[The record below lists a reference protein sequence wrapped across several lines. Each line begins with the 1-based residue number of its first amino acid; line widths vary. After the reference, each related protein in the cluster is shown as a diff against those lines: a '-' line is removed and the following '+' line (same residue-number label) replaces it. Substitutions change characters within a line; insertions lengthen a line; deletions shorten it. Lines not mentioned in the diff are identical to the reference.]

1 MTHQSRQYYGPTV
14 SAAHSFSSQN
24 SYYVSGPAGVY
35 RQPTS
40 TEYLPI
46 YQHLKPNRKDLPL
59 LLNGTPCRACAD
71 FGASANVIDA
81 KFAREL
87 DLTIDS
93 ITPCPA
99 FELPTFRK
107 LLKPSG
113 RVSINCEFPE
123 EPASCVV
130 EEFFV
135 IENFVHSVVM
145 GRTFLRKT
153 RTIDKF
159 RNRLKDKLLQI
170 HEIPVVASL
179 GVQDE
184 RLRFWLDGQELMSTP
199 DTGSEI
205 NVMSLSF
212 AKQRAFVVKE
222 DPIHQVRFA
231 DSSLQD
237 IEGVVS
243 VPVSFGNGAPPKLLL
258 KLVDPDLRNYSPTIV
273 RTGNAMNEIDRPID
287 YGSTASILA
296 DFHILAGLK
305 VDIIFG
311 EDLLATVNAFVRH
324 STDFDETASSL
335 LESPSLATM
344 GLVKKTGKLVC
355 SVLGKQQ
362 TQSKMIDSERERD
375 IADSKE
381 LDRYE
386 KEKND
391 IRKLVGDEKAS
402 AERRNEQKRRE
413 YTESRRV
420 LTSLNGS

>member
-1 MTHQSRQYYGPTV
+1 
-14 SAAHSFSSQN
+14 
-24 SYYVSGPAGVY
+24 
-35 RQPTS
+35 
-40 TEYLPI
+40 
-46 YQHLKPNRKDLPL
+46 
-59 LLNGTPCRACAD
+59 
-71 FGASANVIDA
+71 
-81 KFAREL
+81 
-87 DLTIDS
+87 
-93 ITPCPA
+93 
-99 FELPTFRK
+99 
-107 LLKPSG
+107 
-113 RVSINCEFPE
+113 
-123 EPASCVV
+123 
-130 EEFFV
+130 
-135 IENFVHSVVM
+135 
-145 GRTFLRKT
+145 
-153 RTIDKF
+153 
-159 RNRLKDKLLQI
+159 
-170 HEIPVVASL
+170 
-179 GVQDE
+179 
-184 RLRFWLDGQELMSTP
+184 
-199 DTGSEI
+199 
-205 NVMSLSF
+205 
-212 AKQRAFVVKE
+212 
-222 DPIHQVRFA
+222 
-231 DSSLQD
+231 
-237 IEGVVS
+237 
-243 VPVSFGNGAPPKLLL
+243 
-258 KLVDPDLRNYSPTIV
+258 
-273 RTGNAMNEIDRPID
+273 MNEIDRPID